1 MKLALYT
8 TYCGMN
14 DYSTIK
20 PRPIQTRY
28 PNYLVSN
35 NDNFLDTISKSFG
48 YKPIFYDVPVTA
60 DSTVSAKQ
68 SKVPK
73 MLPTIFK
80 ELAQYDYLLYY
91 DDKLILNLNAIES
104 AIEELNSSNLPIAL
118 RAHPTT
124 PNPNV
129 LFDFAE
135 SMYQW
140 RYRCDWESMV
150 KYITDE
156 VESGYK
162 LYSDRYFATGI
173 VLRNMKHEE
182 THAINQLWYEHTARC
197 SAVCQISFHFVKQRF
212 NNNVMTLPEDIIN
225 PWF

>member
-8 TYCGMN
+8 TYCGLN
-14 DYSTIK
+14 DYSTIR

-48 YKPIFYDVPVTA
+48 YKPIFYDVSVTA
-60 DSTVSAKQ
+60 DSTISAKQ

-73 MLPTIFK
+73 MIPTIFK
-80 ELAQYDYLLYY
+80 ELAEYDYLIYY
-91 DDKLILNLNAIES
+91 DDKLVLNFDEIENAVREL
-104 AIEELNSSNLPIAL
+104 ELNNSPIAL
-118 RAHPTT
+118 RKHPTM
-124 PNPNV
+124 PSPNV

-150 KYITDE
+150 KYITEE
-156 VESGYK
+156 VQSGYK
-162 LYSDRYFATGI
+162 LYSNEYFATGV
-173 VLRNMKHEE
+173 VLRNMKHQE
-182 THAINQLWYEHTARC
+182 THAINQLWYEHTMRC
-197 SAVCQISFHFVKQRF
+197 SAVCQISFHFVRQRF
-212 NNNVMTLPEDIIN
+212 NNIMTLSEKIIN